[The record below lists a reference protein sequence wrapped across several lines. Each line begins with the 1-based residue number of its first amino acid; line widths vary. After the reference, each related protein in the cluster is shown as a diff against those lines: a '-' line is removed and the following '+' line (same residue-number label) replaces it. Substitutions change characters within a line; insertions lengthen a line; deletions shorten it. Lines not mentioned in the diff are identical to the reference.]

1 MRRSVQ
7 PNCPRAMTC
16 CFFVSLKMLA
26 MPAEGPRSL
35 PPRQRLERLL
45 PMAVFQVSM
54 YGRFWVSTEG
64 GGGGR
69 APGHLQPDARRRRR
83 RGGHEQGGSAASLP
97 DQGPAGRSARRALRG
112 ELASVLLGSL
122 RAHPGRTGA
131 HGAGAPELL
140 PFGRPRLDGP
150 ASAQLVRW

>member
-54 YGRFWVSTEG
+54 YGRFWVSTEAEKADASG
-64 GGGGR
+64 RVLFRADADLCYYRLLPHTCLSISLSGGR
-69 APGHLQPDARRRRR
+69 AATM
-83 RGGHEQGGSAASLP
+83 SL
-97 DQGPAGRSARRALRG
+97 
-112 ELASVLLGSL
+112 
-122 RAHPGRTGA
+122 
-131 HGAGAPELL
+131 
-140 PFGRPRLDGP
+140 
-150 ASAQLVRW
+150 W

>member
-54 YGRFWVSTEG
+54 YGRFWVWPVLGVHRGYWLRMYVRYAPFAPFRYLAEVV
-64 GGGGR
+64 R
-69 APGHLQPDARRRRR
+69 APCPHCK
-83 RGGHEQGGSAASLP
+83 
-97 DQGPAGRSARRALRG
+97 
-112 ELASVLLGSL
+112 
-122 RAHPGRTGA
+122 
-131 HGAGAPELL
+131 L
-140 PFGRPRLDGP
+140 PFGADVG
-150 ASAQLVRW
+150 

>member
-54 YGRFWVSTEG
+54 YGRFWVSTEDTFSMAITMPFG
-64 GGGGR
+64 PLRLDRGATR
-69 APGHLQPDARRRRR
+69 APS
-83 RGGHEQGGSAASLP
+83 GS
-97 DQGPAGRSARRALRG
+97 R
-112 ELASVLLGSL
+112 
-122 RAHPGRTGA
+122 GRTILG
-131 HGAGAPELL
+131 GLNGE
-140 PFGRPRLDGP
+140 RLV
-150 ASAQLVRW
+150 QMY

>member
-64 GGGGR
+64 LITFRCESGQGR
-69 APGHLQPDARRRRR
+69 PVFVK
-83 RGGHEQGGSAASLP
+83 AASRKSCP
-97 DQGPAGRSARRALRG
+97 N
-112 ELASVLLGSL
+112 
-122 RAHPGRTGA
+122 
-131 HGAGAPELL
+131 
-140 PFGRPRLDGP
+140 
-150 ASAQLVRW
+150 AQLFVDGGASDA